1 MSTDDDIFFSG
12 GAVRDVAEWMAQT
25 LGLERLEPPD
35 LGEGEHFFKTR
46 SRWTEGRFVLL
57 LVRRNIHLLVDPE
70 PDEVSAIDNCTGMV
84 KVRLAG
90 RRDAQEQTQEAC
102 AIFNE
107 LAASAPDIGLVLTN
121 ALSTIVAAYLPGAGV
136 RSFPPRTSLD
146 VEDIDVW
153 QPWVGRGPHAG

>member
-1 MSTDDDIFFSG
+1 
-12 GAVRDVAEWMAQT
+12 
-25 LGLERLEPPD
+25 
-35 LGEGEHFFKTR
+35 
-46 SRWTEGRFVLL
+46 VLL

-90 RRDAQEQTQEAC
+90 WRDAQEQTQEAC